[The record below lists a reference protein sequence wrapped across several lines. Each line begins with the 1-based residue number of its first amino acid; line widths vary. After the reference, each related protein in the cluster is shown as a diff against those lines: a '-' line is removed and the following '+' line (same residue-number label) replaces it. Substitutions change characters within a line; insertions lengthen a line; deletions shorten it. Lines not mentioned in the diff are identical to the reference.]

1 MSNRPMATALVTLA
15 AASGGLG
22 LAACGEDPDPVI
34 ATAPPTTVTVTA
46 PVTVTVTAP
55 PPARTQTAPAAPP
68 QKTQTVPA
76 APPAKTQTAPP
87 SARVLRCGVAPPPN
101 PRGRFAGVA
110 DVRAKRTSCKRA
122 RRIASAFAHREIQ
135 SPEGFTCTRTPG
147 EAMST
152 VRCTLGSRVVR
163 FITVIF

>member
-1 MSNRPMATALVTLA
+1 MSNRVNATALATLA
-15 AASGGLG
+15 VASSGLG
-22 LAACGEDPDPVI
+22 ITACGEDPERVT
-34 ATAPPTTVTVTA
+34 ATTTVTVTT

-55 PPARTQTAPAAPP
+55 PPPAR
-68 QKTQTVPA
+68 TQTVPA
-76 APPAKTQTAPP
+76 APPARTQTAPP
-87 SARVLRCGVAPPPN
+87 ARVQSCGTAPPPN

-110 DVRAKRTSCKRA
+110 DVRATRTSCKRA

-135 SPEGFTCTRTPG
+135 SPEGFTCIRTPG

-152 VRCTLGSRVVR
+152 VRCKLGPRVVT